1 MGQLSAPVIAL
12 SPQQRE
18 TLAAIVRKRTN
29 PQQVVL
35 RAKIILGAAQGQGRR
50 APARVLGVGRDVV
63 HRWRRRWEVRS
74 AIADVQARLA
84 DAPRPGAPAPY
95 TPAQICAIVA
105 LACEGPALSGRPITH
120 WTQQE
125 LAAEAGQAGA
135 GGDDLAALGR
145 AFFKKKRPSARI
157 GCRGGS
163 IRKKMLGL
171 RSNARISVR
180 PTPKRPRAPRRGK

>member
-29 PQQVVL
+29 PQQLVL
-35 RAKIILGAAQGQGRR
+35 RAKIILGAAQGQGIR
-50 APARVLGVGRDVV
+50 ATARVLGMGRDVV

-74 AIADVQARLA
+74 AIADVQARWA
-84 DAPRPGAPAPY
+84 DAPRPGAPATY
-95 TPAQICAIVA
+95 TPEQICAIVA

-125 LAAEAGQAGA
+125 LADEAVKRGLVATISQRSIGRFLKRSGPPPASGA
-135 GGDDLAALGR
+135 GLAQYG
-145 AFFKKKRPSARI
+145 KR
-157 GCRGGS
+157 CR
-163 IRKKMLGL
+163 
-171 RSNARISVR
+171 V
-180 PTPKRPRAPRRGK
+180 